1 MEKRDPTGGPPPPQ
15 EEAGDWPGDAAAALR
30 ALAQAGL
37 DSGTSTRTL
46 AALKAD
52 ARRRLGKIARD

>member
-1 MEKRDPTGGPPPPQ
+1 M
-15 EEAGDWPGDAAAALR
+15 EAGRRPGDAAAALR

-46 AALKAD
+46 AALKAE
-52 ARRRLGKIARD
+52 ARHRLGGAASG